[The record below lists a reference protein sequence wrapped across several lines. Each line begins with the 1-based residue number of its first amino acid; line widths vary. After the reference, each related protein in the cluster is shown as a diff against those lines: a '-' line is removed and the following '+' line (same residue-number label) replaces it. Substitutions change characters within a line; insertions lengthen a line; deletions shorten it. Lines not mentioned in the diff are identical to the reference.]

1 MPFLLVDC
9 LFLHRRFDLAFP
21 LAVCCGGGANGP
33 ALPLDITLRGL
44 QHFDPGGLQSFDDD
58 FRHAFHQFVAKGLV
72 LLALFAQVAGEK
84 DDGPGGLDG
93 AGVEIPFVRR
103 EQPGPA
109 EDVAGLDELEAAG
122 TFFAVGG
129 FEGDF
134 AFEDDVKAVG
144 VEAFL
149 ENDFIG
155 REFNFQSVVGKGD
168 EVRLG
173 KAFEKGL
180 FGK

>member
-1 MPFLLVDC
+1 MKPETGTGNRISEVRGQSC
-9 LFLHRRFDLAFP
+9 LKLS
-21 LAVCCGGGANGP
+21 
-33 ALPLDITLRGL
+33 GL
-44 QHFDPGGLQSFDDD
+44 QHFYPGGLQSFDDD
-58 FRHAFHQFVAKGLV
+58 FRYAFHQFVAKGFV

-84 DDGPGGLDG
+84 DDGAGGLDG

-122 TFFAVGG
+122 GLAFLPVGG

-144 VEAFL
+144 VESFL
-149 ENDFIG
+149 ENDFVG
-155 REFNFQSVVGKGD
+155 REFNFQGVVGKGD